1 MLTGSKSIFVAK
13 MICQTIQ
20 TNLINHIKDI

>member
-1 MLTGSKSIFVAK
+1 MFTVSKSIFVAK

-20 TNLINHIKDI
+20 TNLINHINVI